1 MLYELRV
8 NKEKLLRE
16 KTKQQGNQKWL
27 LKMHMDTIKYTRLA
41 LMFGL
46 RGTEEAIQVSLIS
59 CFS

>member
-8 NKEKLLRE
+8 NKERLLRE
-16 KTKQQGNQKWL
+16 KTKQQGNPKWL
-27 LKMHMDTIKYTRLA
+27 LKMHTDAIKYTHLA